1 MSCHSEKKSKAA
13 FDDELKVL
21 LMGNPNVGKSVIF
34 SKLTGMNVIASN
46 YTGTTVSFTKAEIN
60 INGKKATLIDVP
72 GVYSLNS
79 TSKAE
84 EVAVSILENENA
96 DAIICVIDAT
106 NLERNLYLALE
117 LKEKISNSFCSKL
130 K

>member
-1 MSCHSEKKSKAA
+1 
-13 FDDELKVL
+13 
-21 LMGNPNVGKSVIF
+21 
-34 SKLTGMNVIASN
+34 MNVIASN
-46 YTGTTVSFTKAEIN
+46 YTGTTVSFTKGEIN
-60 INGKKATLIDVP
+60 INGRKATLIDVP
-72 GVYSLNS
+72 GVYSLKS

-117 LKEKISNSFCSKL
+117 LKEKNIPMVFAVNLSDVAANQGHRNRY
-130 K
+130 